1 MVAMSRSNDPGE
13 SLDARIRRLFS
24 NEATSYWLRD
34 ALTTALQRDC
44 VDAVADAEI
53 LLDVLRSRANQALE
67 ITA

>member
-1 MVAMSRSNDPGE
+1 MVAMSESNAPGE
-13 SLDARIRRLFS
+13 TLDALTLRLLE

-34 ALTTALQRDC
+34 ALRTALQRDC

-67 ITA
+67 TPA